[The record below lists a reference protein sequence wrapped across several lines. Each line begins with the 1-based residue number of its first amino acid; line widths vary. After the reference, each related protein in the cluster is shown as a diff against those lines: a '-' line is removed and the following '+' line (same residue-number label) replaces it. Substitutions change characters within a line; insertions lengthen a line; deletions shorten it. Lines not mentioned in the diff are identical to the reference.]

1 MLPFANID
9 FYLLFALLVALL
21 YGLRALLRGRVSLV
35 SVLIGISLFYTVA
48 YFPKPWQI
56 LLFITYQCLF
66 TWLLLFR
73 WQRLHKLLGS
83 LLLALP
89 MVLVKLNWNVDVI
102 GFAGISYITFR
113 CIQVYLDGDLL
124 RDKFRFADLIA
135 FLLFTPS
142 LLAGPIDRYE
152 RFKSDMDQGWSRLNR
167 DALLAGWEFMAL
179 GLLHKFVLAELV
191 DRYWLSECEGCT
203 AAWPMLKDMYGYTA
217 YLYFDFAGYSLMAI
231 GLGRMMGVEL
241 PKNFDKPWLTQ
252 NAPEFWKRWHISL
265 GDWLRD
271 YFFRPIYKSLSGV
284 QRLRT
289 WPLLRQNIALF
300 STFLLMGCWNG
311 LQAHYIGSGSL
322 FGLYSVVYNSYQH
335 QRKKHGW
342 DIWKGVHPTVVKVL
356 SIAIMI
362 HLAVFALY
370 IFSGRF
376 PYIHG

>member
-9 FYLLFALLVALL
+9 FYLLFALNIALL
-21 YGLRALLRGRVSLV
+21 YAIKRIGHRLLTLSQALTA
-35 SVLIGISLFYTVA
+35 ISLCYVVL
-48 YFPKPWQI
+48 YYPKPVQ
-56 LLFITYQCLF
+56 LLVFTLYQCLF

-73 WQRLHKLLGS
+73 WKRLNGLLGG

-89 MVLVKLNWNVDVI
+89 MILVKLEWNVDTI

-113 CIQVYLDGDLL
+113 CIQVYLDGEAL
-124 RDKFRFADLIA
+124 RERFRFTDFIG

-152 RFKSDMDQGWSRLNR
+152 RFKGDLDQGWSRLNAS
-167 DALLAGWEFMAL
+167 ALLAGWEFIVL
-179 GLLHKFVLAELV
+179 GLLHKFVLAEVV
-191 DRYWLSECEGCT
+191 DRHWLAMFPSEST
-203 AAWPMLKDMYGYTA
+203 SLHDMSANMYGYA
-217 YLYFDFAGYSLMAI
+217 VYLYFDFAGYSLLAI
-231 GLGRMMGVEL
+231 GLGRMMGIEL
-241 PKNFDKPWLTQ
+241 PLNFDRPWLTQ

-289 WPLLRQNIALF
+289 WPLLKQNIALF

-311 LQAHYIGSGSL
+311 LEAHYIVSGSL

-335 QRKKHGW
+335 MSRKHKRDLWGSTPAPAVRA
-342 DIWKGVHPTVVKVL
+342 ISIFIMVHLVC
-356 SIAIMI
+356 
-362 HLAVFALY
+362 FALY

-376 PYIHG
+376 PYLH